1 MTTFGSVDVFL
12 VVFFF
17 YPLFTPGGGLQPVLG
32 PGPELRP
39 AGGSVLRPAGVFK
52 LQL

>member
-12 VVFFF
+12 VVFF

-32 PGPELRP
+32 PGTELHP